1 MNTKVYI
8 DDKLAEKWKELAMKR
23 FGYGRG
29 SISKA
34 AEEALSM
41 WVEKEQIVTTAFE
54 KLKEAAIGEKNILAL
69 LLFGSYARKEPYHD
83 IDIAIVIESNA
94 DKLKVL
100 SIIESSVPEEPRFD
114 FSIFNDMPMNMKS
127 RVLNECIV
135 IYNRKDYDLKEV
147 SSDIIIKW
155 SDIKPIIDSA
165 LV

>member
-54 KLKEAAIGEKNILAL
+54 KLKEAAIGEKSILAL

-83 IDIAIVIESNA
+83 IDIAIVLENNA

-100 SIIESSVPEEPRFD
+100 SIIESSVPEEPKFD
-114 FSIFNDMPMNMKS
+114 FSVFNDMPMNMKS

>member
-41 WVEKEQIVTTAFE
+41 WVEKEQIVTTAFG

-83 IDIAIVIESNA
+83 IDIAIVLENNA

-100 SIIESSVPEEPRFD
+100 SIIESSVPEEPKFD
-114 FSIFNDMPMNMKS
+114 FSVFNDMPMNMKS